1 MHTHGGRV
9 LLPNSS
15 RHAANHNLRLWK
27 KRSWRRT
34 PLGCLQQGR
43 GQKGARSRPARKLP
57 LGPDALD
64 HARWACTLNDWDYVH
79 PHAYTRVSAA
89 LDLHYADAPHDT
101 PIHYD
106 RTHRLYRPQNTLSA
120 LKSVRRRK
128 FKFSAHEWYSHC
140 DTCKFNLNSQTITF
154 SLSSEDSKQLKE
166 EQDRII
172 SKLILKLQLFS
183 RSNRSRWAMM
193 HRCSKVQIRQRAA
206 TLQIETCTHTYT
218 HTHTAMR
225 IDHSNR
231 LPIQCIRQPIPFF
244 TSL

>member
-1 MHTHGGRV
+1 MVGVFCCPTVRAMPLIIICACERSAHEGVLHWDACSKAGVKRAHDLGRHV
-9 LLPNSS
+9 NC
-15 RHAANHNLRLWK
+15 LW
-27 KRSWRRT
+27 
-34 PLGCLQQGR
+34 
-43 GQKGARSRPARKLP
+43 
-57 LGPDALD
+57 GPDALD

-172 SKLILKLQLFS
+172 SKLILKL
-183 RSNRSRWAMM
+183 
-193 HRCSKVQIRQRAA
+193 
-206 TLQIETCTHTYT
+206 
-218 HTHTAMR
+218 
-225 IDHSNR
+225 
-231 LPIQCIRQPIPFF
+231 
-244 TSL
+244 